1 MTKDLIYKGNNDIIT
16 NIGKGKR
23 GVPMKY
29 ILMHKNKEVADIDI
43 DDVLGRI
50 TAVNDVIHMEHLPVG
65 IVHPL
70 CHNEVIDRGTLNK
83 WWCSRS
89 IPASR
94 MGIADAF
101 ETLGIY
107 DSSELLTKCFGLS
120 LSDHYW
126 IKPSGSGMKWENVN
140 FFDNEFSDDI

>member
-70 CHNEVIDRGTLNK
+70 RQK
-83 WWCSRS
+83 R
-89 IPASR
+89 
-94 MGIADAF
+94 
-101 ETLGIY
+101 
-107 DSSELLTKCFGLS
+107 LS
-120 LSDHYW
+120 QTIW
-126 IKPSGSGMKWENVN
+126 N
-140 FFDNEFSDDI
+140 